1 MIQKYVILHA
11 ENPSGVGDA
20 NAQAESQLLRNDW
33 AQGYTPAEVSSFHN
47 DLAALVPA
55 GARVLDLGCGTG
67 LFYAALNALQPG
79 ITYTGV
85 DLSVEAIEEATA
97 AFPGANAWVVG
108 NAFEYLRLADP
119 AGWDFIVSS
128 RSLFDETYLSA
139 DRYLLELVD
148 AKSPKGFAMLISSDR
163 SKDSK
168 IQRRLQRALAS
179 STGVVQ
185 HHFSGPWDPPLFQGD
200 MTGLSVLH
208 ISRTGTS
215 AVSPNA
221 SDRWDLVGNRKLDQ
235 SRARAFKR
243 KSLKDNTPIS
253 EYKTV
258 TQSGGL
264 VTGVDANKAIASA
277 PDQSQLSD
285 DTQKFN
291 FIQNLG

>member
-20 NAQAESQLLRNDW
+20 DAQAESQLLRNDW

-55 GARVLDLGCGTG
+55 GAKVLDLGCGTG
-67 LFYAALNALQPG
+67 LFYAALSALQPG

-85 DLSVEAIEEATA
+85 DLSVEAVEEATA
-97 AFPGANAWVVG
+97 AFPGATWTVG

-119 AGWDFIVSS
+119 TGWDFIVSS

-148 AKSPKGFAMLISSDR
+148 AKSPKGFAMLMSSDR
-163 SKDSK
+163 SGDSK
-168 IQRRLQRALAS
+168 IQKRLQRALANS
-179 STGVVQ
+179 IGVVQ

-200 MTGLSVLH
+200 MTGLAALH

-215 AVSPNA
+215 ANSPTS
-221 SDRWDLVGNRKLDQ
+221 SDRWDLVGNNKLDQ

-264 VTGVDANKAIASA
+264 VTGVDANKDITSA
-277 PDQSQLSD
+277 PNQNQLSD
-285 DTQKFN
+285 DTQNFN